1 MLQPGPKPC
10 LSTDGWNGYPNA
22 VDNAF
27 AGRADYGQIIKTF
40 GEADPE
46 EKAKYSHRAR
56 AVRAMIASG
65 ALERL
70 PG

>member
-1 MLQPGPKPC
+1 M
-10 LSTDGWNGYPNA
+10 
-22 VDNAF
+22 
-27 AGRADYGQIIKTF
+27 
-40 GEADPE
+40 DPE

-65 ALERL
+65 TLDRL